1 MLGQLRKRASRTL
14 LHSLVPKGRRLAQ
27 FHSSPVRMQ
36 PLRGTVG
43 ITGCSGIIGSRV
55 SEALISNGWEV
66 VGIANSEIGSQGGPG
81 VDSKECVPT
90 GWLLNNKICPMS
102 CIFS

>member
-1 MLGQLRKRASRTL
+1 MIFLHCGPSVVVPAVLRVA
-14 LHSLVPKGRRLAQ
+14 
-27 FHSSPVRMQ
+27 
-36 PLRGTVG
+36 
-43 ITGCSGIIGSRV
+43 
-55 SEALISNGWEV
+55 ALISNGWEV